1 VAYTVLHFWGKAYQ
15 ELFPGRFSRFVSQE
29 RKRIDVQSTEE
40 RERALAALKGALDR
54 IEKNFGSTEVAW
66 GKVNVTIRGGETFP
80 MDGKTMYGV
89 LHPDHGIEQENGQ
102 IYCNDGWGH
111 LMVVME
117 GDPKEVWS
125 LLPYGQSQH
134 RESPHYNDQTRL
146 HSRGQLKRFWLTPR
160 EILDHTESVW
170 GDRERIKRLKF

>member
-1 VAYTVLHFWGKAYQ
+1 M
-15 ELFPGRFSRFVSQE
+15 
-29 RKRIDVQSTEE
+29 QSTEE
-40 RERALAALKGALDR
+40 RERALAALKAGLDR

-66 GKVNVTIRGGETFP
+66 GKVNVTVRGGETFP
-80 MDGKTMYGV
+80 MDGNTMYGP

-102 IYCNDGWGH
+102 IHCNDGWGH

-117 GDPKEVWS
+117 GDPKEIWS

-134 RESPHYNDQTRL
+134 RASPHYNDQTRL
-146 HSRGQLKRFWLTPR
+146 HSRGQMKRFWFTPR

-170 GDRERIKRLKF
+170 GDRKRIKRLTP